1 MEIILGPMFSE
12 KTTTLMSKMH
22 RYAFCK
28 LRCLI
33 IKFANDTRYTSDES
47 IKTHAGILHQNMNE
61 TDYKA
66 AINIICATDL
76 NIDISQYDCIGIDE
90 GQFFSD
96 IEVAIKWADNGKKVV
111 ISALD
116 GDFKRGIF
124 GKVLNLIPFCD
135 SVVKLKGI
143 CMMCHKK
150 DSIFTT
156 KTTTD
161 ASQLDIGGIEKYLAV
176 CRDCYNDE

>member
-1 MEIILGPMFSE
+1 
-12 KTTTLMSKMH
+12 
-22 RYAFCK
+22 
-28 LRCLI
+28 
-33 IKFANDTRYTSDES
+33 
-47 IKTHAGILHQNMNE
+47 MNE
-61 TDYKA
+61 SDYKA
-66 AINIICATDL
+66 AINIICTTDL

-96 IEVAIKWADNGKKVV
+96 IEVAIKWADSGKKIV

-161 ASQLDIGGIEKYLAV
+161 ATQLDIGGVEKYLAV
-176 CRDCYNDE
+176 CRDCYNGE